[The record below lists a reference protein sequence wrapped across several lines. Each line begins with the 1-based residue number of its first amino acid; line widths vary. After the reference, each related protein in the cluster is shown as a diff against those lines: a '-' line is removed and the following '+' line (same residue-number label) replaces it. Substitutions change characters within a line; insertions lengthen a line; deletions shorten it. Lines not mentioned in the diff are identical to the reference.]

1 MSLQD
6 TVGHAVVPGAGQ
18 SQQVLARF
26 ALEVAR
32 EGQAASPEFVS
43 RYR

>member
-1 MSLQD
+1 M
-6 TVGHAVVPGAGQ
+6 GRAVVPGAGQ

-32 EGQAASPEFVS
+32 EGQADSPALLICV
-43 RYR
+43 